1 MKYCINFKGEYVIMI
16 EKTTPKDKL
25 KSLESKIIKLQSK
38 KKKIEDKSKD
48 QLIKI
53 IQRCNATNVPNEV
66 IAGAIWDATQAFEEK
81 GERVTKLKDIGNKL
95 LNPGRGRRPKTL
107 KIAAL

>member
-1 MKYCINFKGEYVIMI
+1 MT
-16 EKTTPKDKL
+16 EKVTPKDKL
-25 KSLESKIIKLQSK
+25 KSLETKIIKLQSK

-53 IQRCNATNVPNEV
+53 IHRCNANNVPNE
-66 IAGAIWDATQAFEEK
+66 ILAGAIWDATQAFEEK

-95 LNPGRGRRPKTL
+95 LNPGRGRRPKNP
-107 KIAAL
+107 KAVAL

>member
-1 MKYCINFKGEYVIMI
+1 MI
-16 EKTTPKDKL
+16 DKTTPKDKL

-53 IQRCNATNVPNEV
+53 IQRCNATKCADHSHGSSLPV
-66 IAGAIWDATQAFEEK
+66 F
-81 GERVTKLKDIGNKL
+81 L
-95 LNPGRGRRPKTL
+95 LRQRLVGCSSKSDL
-107 KIAAL
+107 E

>member
-1 MKYCINFKGEYVIMI
+1 MVVKAN
-16 EKTTPKDKL
+16 PKDKL
-25 KSLESKIIKLQSK
+25 KSLETKIIKLQSK

-53 IQRCNATNVPNEV
+53 IHRCNATNVPNEI

-95 LNPGRGRRPKTL
+95 LNPGRGRRPKNP